1 MSVVFDFRADFSPSM
16 RSPSLFAKGASKAAV
31 SNVLVVLSA
40 SHVATLIAGFLVANG
55 SFVPAAAGAGT
66 RPAGLPPSCA
76 NCVAVLARFADVVDV
91 QRAVLV
97 LTAFELVRCDT
108 ARS

>member
-16 RSPSLFAKGASKAAV
+16 RSPFIFTKSTSEAAI
-31 SNVLVVLSA
+31 SNVLVVFSTSQIA
-40 SHVATLIAGFLVANG
+40 ALIARFLVADG

-66 RPAGLPPSCA
+66 RPAGLPPSCS
-76 NCVAVLARFADVVDV
+76 NRVAVFARFADVVDV
-91 QRAVLV
+91 QRAVFV
-97 LTAFELVRCDT
+97 LTAFELVRRHS